1 MKEVVLLVL
10 VLRALGEIIH
20 RKWFRMA
27 SISVLDFTQKYARAA
42 LTFSSLS
49 LSHIRAQNTHYTVL
63 DHSTALAL
71 YVKGS
76 RGRTAENELNDN
88 NLWEYRGCVTL
99 SEPSNTFN
107 LTWPIDPGT
116 SQFYEDASIGVSLE
130 PLEECLQKDA
140 KISGSKELF
149 AQRVA
154 LDLWNFLKS
163 FTSGNETEH
172 LVVPRNVFD
181 SWYQKFTT
189 KFRRDPD
196 FLTRNVNVV

>member
-1 MKEVVLLVL
+1 
-10 VLRALGEIIH
+10 
-20 RKWFRMA
+20 MA
-27 SISVLDFTQKYARAA
+27 SISVLDFTQKYARA

-49 LSHIRAQNTHYTVL
+49 RTQIRAQNTHYTVL

-76 RGRTAENELNDN
+76 RGRTAENELNNN

>member
-1 MKEVVLLVL
+1 M
-10 VLRALGEIIH
+10 
-20 RKWFRMA
+20 
-27 SISVLDFTQKYARAA
+27 
-42 LTFSSLS
+42 
-49 LSHIRAQNTHYTVL
+49 
-63 DHSTALAL
+63 
-71 YVKGS
+71 
-76 RGRTAENELNDN
+76 
-88 NLWEYRGCVTL
+88 TL

-181 SWYQKFTT
+181 SWYKSLRQSFDGIRI
-189 KFRRDPD
+189 F
-196 FLTRNVNVV
+196 

>member
-1 MKEVVLLVL
+1 MKEVLVL

-20 RKWFRMA
+20 RKWFRIECLRFL
-27 SISVLDFTQKYARAA
+27 SWILLKNTRA

-49 LSHIRAQNTHYTVL
+49 LTHIRAQNTHYTVL

-76 RGRTAENELNDN
+76 RGRTAENELNNN

>member
-1 MKEVVLLVL
+1 M
-10 VLRALGEIIH
+10 R
-20 RKWFRMA
+20 
-27 SISVLDFTQKYARAA
+27 A

-49 LSHIRAQNTHYTVL
+49 LTHIRAQNTHYTVL

-76 RGRTAENELNDN
+76 RGRTAENELNNN

>member
-1 MKEVVLLVL
+1 MKEVLVLVLVL

-27 SISVLDFTQKYARAA
+27 SISVLDFTQKYASADI
-42 LTFSSLS
+42 FSLS
-49 LSHIRAQNTHYTVL
+49 LTHICAQNTHYTVL

-76 RGRTAENELNDN
+76 RGRTAENELNNN

-116 SQFYEDASIGVSLE
+116 SQFYEEASIGVSLE

>member
-1 MKEVVLLVL
+1 MGIPR
-10 VLRALGEIIH
+10 LRDVIGTVEHVQLDVADRPGH
-20 RKWFRMA
+20 F
-27 SISVLDFTQKYARAA
+27 SIL
-42 LTFSSLS
+42 
-49 LSHIRAQNTHYTVL
+49 
-63 DHSTALAL
+63 
-71 YVKGS
+71 
-76 RGRTAENELNDN
+76 RGRFD
-88 NLWEYRGCVTL
+88 RR
-99 SEPSNTFN
+99 F
-107 LTWPIDPGT
+107 
-116 SQFYEDASIGVSLE
+116 LE

>member
-1 MKEVVLLVL
+1 VDATHWTLNLSQFVGHGYADIKECCLCVNG
-10 VLRALGEIIH
+10 A
-20 RKWFRMA
+20 
-27 SISVLDFTQKYARAA
+27 
-42 LTFSSLS
+42 
-49 LSHIRAQNTHYTVL
+49 NVL

-76 RGRTAENELNDN
+76 GRTKENDNNTN

-107 LTWPIDPGT
+107 LTWPIDPQTG
-116 SQFYEDASIGVSLE
+116 QFYEDASIGVSLE
-130 PLEECLQKDA
+130 PLDECVQKDA

-163 FTSGNETEH
+163 FTSGNETEN
-172 LVVPRNVFD
+172 LVVPKNVFD
-181 SWYQKFTT
+181 VWYEKFTS

>member
-1 MKEVVLLVL
+1 MHE
-10 VLRALGEIIH
+10 
-20 RKWFRMA
+20 
-27 SISVLDFTQKYARAA
+27 S
-42 LTFSSLS
+42 
-49 LSHIRAQNTHYTVL
+49 
-63 DHSTALAL
+63 
-71 YVKGS
+71 
-76 RGRTAENELNDN
+76 ENN

-107 LTWPIDPGT
+107 LTWPIDPRTGA
-116 SQFYEDASIGVSLE
+116 FYEDASIGVSLE
-130 PLEECLQKDA
+130 PLDECLSKDA

-163 FTSGNETEH
+163 FTTGNETEH

-181 SWYQKFTT
+181 NWFVKFTT

-196 FLTRNVNVV
+196 FLTRNQNVV

>member
-1 MKEVVLLVL
+1 VKEVLVLVL

-27 SISVLDFTQKYARAA
+27 SISVLDFTQKYASADI
-42 LTFSSLS
+42 FIS
-49 LSHIRAQNTHYTVL
+49 LSHTHTRTK
-63 DHSTALAL
+63 HAL

-76 RGRTAENELNDN
+76 RGRTAENELNNN

>member
-1 MKEVVLLVL
+1 M
-10 VLRALGEIIH
+10 
-20 RKWFRMA
+20 
-27 SISVLDFTQKYARAA
+27 
-42 LTFSSLS
+42 
-49 LSHIRAQNTHYTVL
+49 
-63 DHSTALAL
+63 
-71 YVKGS
+71 KGS
-76 RGRTAENELNDN
+76 GRTKENDNNTN

-107 LTWPIDPGT
+107 LTWPIDPQTG
-116 SQFYEDASIGVSLE
+116 QFYEDASIGVSLE
-130 PLEECLQKDA
+130 PLDECVQKDA

-163 FTSGNETEH
+163 FTSGNETEN
-172 LVVPRNVFD
+172 LVVPKNVFD
-181 SWYQKFTT
+181 VWYDKFTS

>member
-1 MKEVVLLVL
+1 
-10 VLRALGEIIH
+10 
-20 RKWFRMA
+20 MA

-49 LSHIRAQNTHYTVL
+49 LTHIRAQNTHYTVL

-76 RGRTAENELNDN
+76 RGRTAENELNNN

>member
-1 MKEVVLLVL
+1 M
-10 VLRALGEIIH
+10 
-20 RKWFRMA
+20 
-27 SISVLDFTQKYARAA
+27 
-42 LTFSSLS
+42 
-49 LSHIRAQNTHYTVL
+49 
-63 DHSTALAL
+63 
-71 YVKGS
+71 
-76 RGRTAENELNDN
+76 
-88 NLWEYRGCVTL
+88 TL

-196 FLTRNVNVV
+196 FLTRKVNVV